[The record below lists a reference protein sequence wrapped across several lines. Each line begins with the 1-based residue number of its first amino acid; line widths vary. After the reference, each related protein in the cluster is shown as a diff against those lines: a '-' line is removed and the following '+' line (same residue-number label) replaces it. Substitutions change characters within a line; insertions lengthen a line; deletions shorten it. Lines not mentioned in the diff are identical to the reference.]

1 MVMPDEKF
9 MTASPDI
16 YTILRDNAKCNRRN
30 MTLAESVLWDSLR
43 QKFPYCHFRRQHAI
57 GDYIVDFVCL
67 SQQLIVEVDGEYHNS
82 AEQRC
87 LDNLRTDFLTG
98 KGFRI
103 IRFTNQQVFNQI
115 NDVIAAIG
123 RFFDD
128 CI

>member
-1 MVMPDEKF
+1 
-9 MTASPDI
+9 
-16 YTILRDNAKCNRRN
+16 

-43 QKFPYCHFRRQHAI
+43 QKFPYCHFRCQHAI

>member
-1 MVMPDEKF
+1 MSDEKY

-16 YTILRDNAKCNRRN
+16 YKILRDNAKCNRRN

-43 QKFPYCHFRRQHAI
+43 RNFPHSHFRRQHAI

-67 SQQLIVEVDGEYHNS
+67 SHQLVVEVNGEYHNS
-82 AEQRC
+82 AEQRY
-87 LDNLRTDFLTG
+87 LDNQRTGFLTD
-98 KGFRI
+98 KGFRV

-115 NDVIAAIG
+115 NDVIAEVE
-123 RFFDD
+123 RFLDD